1 MISPK
6 TICQQSMHVSA
17 TIQAKTFDEHSNKNG
32 YRLPKAACTC
42 PNRMVVF
49 LMGGY
54 IKNIS
59 ASGL

>member
-1 MISPK
+1 
-6 TICQQSMHVSA
+6 MHVSA
-17 TIQAKTFDEHSNKNG
+17 TTRAKTFDEHSNKNG

-54 IKNIS
+54 INNFS

>member
-1 MISPK
+1 L
-6 TICQQSMHVSA
+6 SA
-17 TIQAKTFDEHSNKNG
+17 INARFRHNTGETFDEHSNKNG
-32 YRLPKAACTC
+32 YRLPEAACTC

-49 LMGGY
+49 IMGGY